1 MKPWTD
7 GTLFGKNTPTYSV
20 LYDLFRTKNP
30 PPILSYART
39 ETLSQKISHS
49 QKVLTTRHKSLP
61 KAFKTTSSSFSR
73 QNQPTREAQLLL
85 VQHVVYYSR
94 MLSFLHWD
102 EMGRFTRAS
111 VLTHFETCVALYYC
125 GRKLKCKAKLKWY
138 LRAFLVVFLN

>member
-1 MKPWTD
+1 MERYLAKIP
-7 GTLFGKNTPTYSV
+7 L
-20 LYDLFRTKNP
+20 R
-30 PPILSYART
+30 
-39 ETLSQKISHS
+39 TLSCMICSEQKIPLLFCPTPE
-49 QKVLTTRHKSLP
+49 QKLSLRKSLTHKKFSP
-61 KAFKTTSSSFSR
+61 HDINHCRKPSKTTSSSFSR

-111 VLTHFETCVALYYC
+111 VLTHFETCIALYYC